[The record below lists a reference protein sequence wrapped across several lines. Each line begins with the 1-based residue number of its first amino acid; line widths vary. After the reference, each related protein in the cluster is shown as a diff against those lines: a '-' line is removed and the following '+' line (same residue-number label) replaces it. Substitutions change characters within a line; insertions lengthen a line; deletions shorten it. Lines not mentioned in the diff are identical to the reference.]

1 MPGDVL
7 SSNYQE
13 MTAPSLRLLA
23 ILLLGAVGST
33 RLPAASLEELKLKD
47 AAATVV
53 VYNTAD
59 PGAKELAGFYCEAR
73 HIDPARQ
80 IGLTTSLAEEI
91 SRPDYK
97 NTIEGPLL
105 EEFVK
110 RGYWQ
115 FLRSSSGK
123 IRLASTQIGYVVL
136 IKGMPLKIA
145 HFTPPPSVTSS
156 VTSESS
162 PPNPATSS
170 SRVVPS
176 SPASPA
182 TPSTPA
188 PPTPPAYATCNSAS
202 VDSELSVMGCFQ
214 HAIPGLLG
222 NPYCITN
229 EKGAKT
235 QIPPGYLM
243 VARLDGP
250 TAESVRSMVLDGIRA
265 EKEGLWGWGVIDLR
279 SITQGTYKLGDDWIR
294 IAGLAMRRS
303 GIPVL
308 SDDLPET
315 LSEGYPLNDVSAYYG
330 WYSGSIDGPFSD
342 PGFRFQPGAVAF
354 HLHSFSAST
363 LRDTQS
369 GWTGPLIMH
378 GAAASLGNVYEPY
391 LGFTTNLGTLAR
403 VLLAGHNLAE
413 SYYAAQPVLSWMSV
427 LVGDPLYRPYARFM
441 VDNLPSSKWS
451 DYRRI
456 ILAHKGSVLDAA
468 TDLNR
473 RAREK
478 HESLYL
484 EALGAAQYDMGQLE
498 KSEASFKEAATLTK
512 DPEVSLR
519 LTLEQV
525 RAIEKL
531 GKQGK
536 QGERGS
542 RMKAIS
548 LLSKKLEKDGTI
560 AQKKLLLNWMHRID
574 PMNFPAG

>member
-1 MPGDVL
+1 MI
-7 SSNYQE
+7 
-13 MTAPSLRLLA
+13 TPSLHQMSLLLLLA
-23 ILLLGAVGST
+23 AMGCG

-53 VYNTAD
+53 VYNMAD
-59 PGAKELAGFYCEAR
+59 SGAKELACFYCEAR
-73 HIDPARQ
+73 HIDPSHQ

-91 SRPDYK
+91 SRPDYQK
-97 NTIEGPLL
+97 TIEGPLV

-115 FLRSSSGK
+115 ILRSSFGK
-123 IRLASTQIGYVVL
+123 IRLASTQIAYVVL
-136 IKGMPLKIA
+136 IKGIPLKIA
-145 HFTPPPSVTSS
+145 PFTPPPSGTSS

-162 PPNPATSS
+162 PPNPGNSS
-170 SRVVPS
+170 PRVVPS
-176 SPASPA
+176 VPVPA
-182 TPSTPA
+182 TS
-188 PPTPPAYATCNSAS
+188 PAYATCNSAS

-214 HAIPGLLG
+214 HPIPGLLG
-222 NPYCITN
+222 NPYCIN
-229 EKGAKT
+229 NQQGAKT

-250 TAESVRSMVLDGIRA
+250 TAESVRGMVLDGIRA

-315 LSEGYPLNDVSAYYG
+315 LSEGYPLNDVSAYYS
-330 WYSGSIDGPFSD
+330 WYSGSIDGPFAD
-342 PGFRFQPGAVAF
+342 PKFCFQPGAVAF

-363 LRDTQS
+363 LRDPHS
-369 GWTGPLIMH
+369 GWTGPLILH

-441 VDNLPSSKWS
+441 VDNHLPTKWS

-468 TDLNR
+468 ADLAR

-484 EALGAAQYDMGQLE
+484 EALGAAQYDMGQLK
-498 KSEASFKEAATLTK
+498 KSEASFKEAAALTK

-531 GKQGK
+531 GKEGK
-536 QGERGS
+536 QDERGI
-542 RMKAIS
+542 RIKAIS
-548 LLSKKLEKDGTI
+548 LLSKKLEQNGNI
-560 AQKKLLLNWMHRID
+560 AEKKLLLDWMHRID

>member
-1 MPGDVL
+1 
-7 SSNYQE
+7 
-13 MTAPSLRLLA
+13 
-23 ILLLGAVGST
+23 
-33 RLPAASLEELKLKD
+33 
-47 AAATVV
+47 
-53 VYNTAD
+53 
-59 PGAKELAGFYCEAR
+59 
-73 HIDPARQ
+73 
-80 IGLTTSLAEEI
+80 
-91 SRPDYK
+91 
-97 NTIEGPLL
+97 
-105 EEFVK
+105 
-110 RGYWQ
+110 
-115 FLRSSSGK
+115 
-123 IRLASTQIGYVVL
+123 
-136 IKGMPLKIA
+136 
-145 HFTPPPSVTSS
+145 
-156 VTSESS
+156 
-162 PPNPATSS
+162 
-170 SRVVPS
+170 
-176 SPASPA
+176 
-182 TPSTPA
+182 
-188 PPTPPAYATCNSAS
+188 
-202 VDSELSVMGCFQ
+202 
-214 HAIPGLLG
+214 
-222 NPYCITN
+222 
-229 EKGAKT
+229 
-235 QIPPGYLM
+235 
-243 VARLDGP
+243 
-250 TAESVRSMVLDGIRA
+250 
-265 EKEGLWGWGVIDLR
+265 
-279 SITQGTYKLGDDWIR
+279 
-294 IAGLAMRRS
+294 
-303 GIPVL
+303 
-308 SDDLPET
+308 
-315 LSEGYPLNDVSAYYG
+315 
-330 WYSGSIDGPFSD
+330 
-342 PGFRFQPGAVAF
+342 
-354 HLHSFSAST
+354 
-363 LRDTQS
+363 
-369 GWTGPLIMH
+369 MH

-484 EALGAAQYDMGQLE
+484 EALGAAQYDMGQVE

-536 QGERGS
+536 QGERGG